1 MATKTQGGTFGFH
14 FESPGGTPQLS
25 QVEPRQ
31 CDVLP
36 ACSDNIV

>member
-1 MATKTQGGTFGFH
+1 MDDENPRCAFDFH
-14 FESPGGTPQLS
+14 LKGLGGTPLS

-31 CDVLP
+31 CNVLP